1 MRYEGPIYRPPSEAD
16 SLLIQATVGCP
27 HNKCTFCMVYKK
39 GPKFK
44 VRPPED
50 IIEDMHAAR
59 KQVGSSVRTMFLP
72 AGNSIAVPSEDL
84 ARICRAAR
92 EIFPLLERIT
102 VYGSAKYILDKGEN
116 TMRYLAQA
124 GLSRVHMGLE
134 SGSDEVLRRIK
145 KGADREEQIR
155 AGQML
160 SRAGIQNSTYVMLG
174 IGGKELTVEH
184 AQETA
189 SAVNAISPDFVRV
202 RTFLPKV
209 QTPLLGQIEK
219 GEFLMVTPHEAL
231 QELRCL
237 IADTTCQTRL
247 TSDHYTNYIQAQ
259 GVLPKDREWLLDLV
273 DKALSWDENS
283 FRPVY
288 VGTQ

>member
-44 VRPPED
+44 VRPTKD

-59 KQVGSSVRTMFLP
+59 KQVGASVRTMFLP
-72 AGNSIAVPSEDL
+72 AGNSVAVPTEDL
-84 ARICRAAR
+84 ARICQAAR

-102 VYGSAKYILDKGEN
+102 VYGSARYVLDKGEKGLKH
-116 TMRYLAQA
+116 LAEA

-145 KGADREEQIR
+145 KRAAREEQIR

-160 SRAGIQNSTYVMLG
+160 SRARIENSTYVMLG
-174 IGGKELTVEH
+174 IGGKELSVEH

-209 QTPLLGQIEK
+209 NTPLLWQIEK
-219 GEFLMVTPHEAL
+219 GEFEMVTPHEAL
-231 QELRCL
+231 QELRRL
-237 IADTTCQTRL
+237 IADTICQTRL
-247 TSDHYTNYIQAQ
+247 TSDHYTNYIQAE
-259 GVLPKDREWLLDLV
+259 GVLPRDREQLLSLV
-273 DKALSWDENS
+273 DKALSWDESS